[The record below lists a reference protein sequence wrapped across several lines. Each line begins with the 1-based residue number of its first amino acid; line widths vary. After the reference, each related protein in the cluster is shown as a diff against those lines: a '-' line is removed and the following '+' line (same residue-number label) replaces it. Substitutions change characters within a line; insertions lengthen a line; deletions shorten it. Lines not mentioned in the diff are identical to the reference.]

1 MVVAWRASVAA
12 TITSTMATTA
22 ADSYTTVAPV
32 LAAHHHYLYR
42 PALVPLSCDFFLKI
56 NASLIIVLNKRK
68 PGAFRWSWSGSPR
81 ELNSSESRKTWTE
94 EKIKLFNFPVNRMT
108 FCWQQKAN
116 IHSRTLNAY
125 LVGPCQYVNDLCFEI
140 VVHPF
145 HNLLGHNIIP
155 PNTIHTAVHNNIITL
170 LSCYNQ
176 SHKWAKLFHCK
187 SRYSFPGI
195 PESTIMVAWSVT
207 PNWWKCQSPPWYH
220 RLSLRAII
228 VLQCNYLNVRLN
240 QVSAFVRVWFVG
252 IDCLNSFCDARDMA
266 YKEPVFTTCS

>member
-32 LAAHHHYLYR
+32 LTAHHHYLYR

-68 PGAFRWSWSGSPR
+68 PWAFRWSWSGSPR
-81 ELNSSESRKTWTE
+81 ELNSPESRKTWTE

-140 VVHPF
+140 VLFTTSLVTTSSPRILF
-145 HNLLGHNIIP
+145 IPQCTTILLLYWVVITNPISGPSFSTVKVATLFQAFPKVLLWLLGVSHPTDENVSP
-155 PNTIHTAVHNNIITL
+155 PVVSPIITA
-170 LSCYNQ
+170 CYYC
-176 SHKWAKLFHCK
+176 S
-187 SRYSFPGI
+187 
-195 PESTIMVAWSVT
+195 SV
-207 PNWWKCQSPPWYH
+207 
-220 RLSLRAII
+220 
-228 VLQCNYLNVRLN
+228 
-240 QVSAFVRVWFVG
+240 
-252 IDCLNSFCDARDMA
+252 
-266 YKEPVFTTCS
+266 